1 MQLLDAL
8 AGQFNPALIEH
19 LLQQAGELGSSGLDT
34 IKQLSPALLSK
45 AGALGLSGYDAA
57 SELTV
62 EHWDIALLL
71 LSLSGI
77 ALFRKESVNR
87 VYSVQ
92 DASRSEVQRGER
104 CSRATSEVAED
115 RGRAFSLPGSFERLK
130 VSLAPLRNLVAAPA
144 AVAQVHQAH
153 LKYTNC

>member
-1 MQLLDAL
+1 MQLLEAL
-8 AGQFNPALIEH
+8 AGQFNPAIIEQ
-19 LLQQAGELGSSGLDT
+19 LLQQAGELGSSSLDT
-34 IKQLSPALLSK
+34 IRQLSPALLTK
-45 AGALGLSGYDAA
+45 AGAIWLSSYDAA

-77 ALFRKESVNR
+77 ALFRKESANR
-87 VYSVQ
+87 EYSVQ
-92 DASRSEVQRGER
+92 DASRSEIQRGER
-104 CSRATSEVAED
+104 CSRAASEATEE

-144 AVAQVHQAH
+144 AVAQVHARH
-153 LKYTNC
+153 